1 MENILA
7 PIILF
12 AYNRP
17 WHTEQVLNALKS
29 NELADQSHLII
40 FVDGPKDNATSE
52 QIQKIEEVKQLV
64 HKDNWCGKVDYHFAE
79 QNIGCRNSIIQ
90 GITKVLHQYPA
101 AIILEDDIVTSKYF
115 LKYMNLALKF
125 YNNYPSVFSISAF
138 NLSEKSI
145 PIPKDYA
152 YDVYVSLRQLNWGWG
167 TWANRWQLVNWD
179 KSQIPNFMLSTKQV
193 EAFNRGGD
201 DLSRML
207 LEEFEEQSQ
216 AWDIQ
221 FSFAQFCNHAV
232 SIVPCF
238 SYTQNIGLD
247 NSGTHTLDKT
257 GGLFETDLSKSAP
270 EPKFLP
276 IIYEDKRFINAFYN
290 AFCSSKRPLWQKA
303 INKISRCLLGYNIFV
318 IKKKI
323 FN

>member
-1 MENILA
+1 MSDLA
-7 PIILF
+7 PIVLL

-17 WHTEQVLNALKS
+17 WHTEQVLRALKK
-29 NELADQSHLII
+29 NILADQSVLYIYI
-40 FVDGPKDNATSE
+40 DGVKENASAE
-52 QIQKIEEVKQLV
+52 EKKKHEEVITIAYKEQ
-64 HKDNWCGKVDYHFAE
+64 WCAE
-79 QNIGCRNSIIQ
+79 VTVFVSEFNRGCRFGPIF
-90 GITKVLHQYPA
+90 GITEVLKRNNA
-101 AIILEDDIVTSKYF
+101 VIILEDDIVTSKYF

-290 AFCSSKRPLWQKA
+290 AFCSSKRPLWKKA